1 MSYKALP
8 ALIGLVFIV
17 SVGSSTAQDAGKK
30 VISTPN
36 APEAIGPYSQA
47 IRVGNTVYLAG
58 QIAIDP
64 RTKQVMANALIE
76 DQTRLVLEN
85 IKAVLEADGLSMDQI
100 VATTVFLRIKRVR
113 KDERGL
119 CHFLQERAAR
129 PCNCRGRAF
138 TARREN
144 RDFGDRRASVSVRRA
159 GWTLIARSGSPT
171 LDAPVPPSLDL
182 GVDLC

>member
-1 MSYKALP
+1 MSYKALR
-8 ALIGLVFIV
+8 ALIGFVFIV
-17 SVGSSTAQDAGKK
+17 SVGNSTAQDAGKK

-85 IKAVLEADGLSMDQI
+85 IKAVLEADGLSDGPHRHDDGLPQGS
-100 VATTVFLRIKRVR
+100 KRVR

-129 PCNCRGRAF
+129 PCNCRGRAL
-138 TARREN
+138 TERREN
-144 RDFGDRRASVSVRRA
+144 RDFGDRRASVVS
-159 GWTLIARSGSPT
+159 
-171 LDAPVPPSLDL
+171 DAPAGL
-182 GVDLC
+182 